1 MSESAGSRG
10 NQRGHRQRDV
20 QVPGEAVGVVEPP
33 RYRLDF
39 LVPRIHD
46 ITEEH
51 AGVGGRVPPRNPSLD
66 RLRAALSEDP
76 RWVRSMLAPWRP
88 FGQYQH
94 LIVWID
100 LARPESKEVIRDAV
114 TGIVDDYVPGV
125 RLVEMVDS
133 PV

>member
-1 MSESAGSRG
+1 
-10 NQRGHRQRDV
+10 
-20 QVPGEAVGVVEPP
+20 
-33 RYRLDF
+33 
-39 LVPRIHD
+39 
-46 ITEEH
+46 
-51 AGVGGRVPPRNPSLD
+51 
-66 RLRAALSEDP
+66 
-76 RWVRSMLAPWRP
+76 MLAPWRP

-114 TGIVDDYVPGV
+114 TRIVDDYVPGV